1 MTLESLL
8 VVGVGNAAR
17 GDDGIGP
24 AVIEAIRAE
33 PELAD
38 AETVVAA
45 GDLSDLVVTWEPD
58 QDVVIVDA
66 MIGGGPPGTV
76 VTIDGL
82 RDPLP
87 EADRP
92 LSSHGFG
99 LADTV
104 QLARALGRLPR
115 SLTIVAVQ
123 VGDIDHLAP
132 LTEPVRDAVA
142 EVVARVTM
150 LAAGS

>member
-24 AVIEAIRAE
+24 AVIEAIRGE

>member
-123 VGDIDHLAP
+123 VGDIDHLAQ

>member
-1 MTLESLL
+1 MTLESRL